1 MLLQAD
7 ARFLACQTD
16 TSPLSMRM
24 EGVQMPTQ
32 ANYAGEWRALA
43 QVLPYPRIL
52 PRLKSVP
59 EAVFRWEQ
67 LASHL
72 LDHDHDHHH
81 HRDAQVPDW
90 ESDQQRQILPG
101 NSCLGTQRLPECLQA

>member
-16 TSPLSMRM
+16 TFPLSMRM

-32 ANYAGEWRALA
+32 ANYAGEWRALP

-52 PRLKSVP
+52 PRLNSVL

-67 LASHL
+67 LASHRL
-72 LDHDHDHHH
+72 DHDHHH
-81 HRDAQVPDW
+81 DAQVPDW
-90 ESDQQRQILPG
+90 ELDQQRQIRPG
-101 NSCLGTQRLPECLQA
+101 NSCLGTQCLPECLQA